1 MRQIKILILLF
12 VGVSISSC
20 SDFLSPEPLSA
31 ITADSY
37 FKNDS
42 EILTG
47 VINMYDGIQGLNSTR
62 STDNHGIQQEFQ
74 VTEMRSDN
82 TRTKSGEGESAQFDA
97 FNVDPTNGIVADYYR
112 SYYNVVYRANIV
124 LNNLGSASDAM
135 KPSFEAEA
143 KFVRAYAYFNLVRLF
158 GDIPLIDRVI
168 DPLEKEIQFTRVDE
182 DLVYELIVSDLE
194 TAVTGL
200 GAGTYGRA
208 SKSAAQALL
217 AKVYLT
223 LGEHSLAKQL
233 CLDVMGAGFTLES
246 NFKDIFYNE
255 GNDEVIWAIVY
266 DGDNA
271 TDSQNFSAEWLNS
284 VGRTVGIN
292 YVTTEAA
299 AALDLLGGSR
309 TKYSYRL
316 DEIQISQNQ
325 VAKYI
330 PNGDANLGI
339 EPTSGDPTLAGNDWI
354 IMRYA
359 DVLLMYVEATMG
371 TATET
376 SDASA
381 LIAFNKIRTR
391 ADMPL
396 ASTITKQELLD
407 ERRAELAFENQRWF
421 DLIRFGAAN
430 EVYTEFSANNGYGYS
445 PTDLLLPIPQG
456 EIGLS
461 AGLLTQNPGY

>member
-12 VGVSISSC
+12 VGASISSC

-62 STDNHGIQQEFQ
+62 SDDNHGIQQEFQ

-97 FNVDPTNGIVADYYR
+97 FTVQATNGIVADYYR

-158 GDIPLIDRVI
+158 GDIPLIDKVI
-168 DPLEKEIQFTRVDE
+168 DPLEKEIQFTRVNE
-182 DLVYELIVSDLE
+182 DLVYDLIVSDLI
-194 TAVTGL
+194 TAVDGL

-233 CLDVMGAGFTLES
+233 CLDVMGAGFSLEP
-246 NFKDIFYNE
+246 NFKDVFYNE
-255 GNDEVIWAIVY
+255 GNNEVIWAIVY

-271 TDSQNFSAEWLNS
+271 TDSQNFSSEWLNS

-299 AALDLLGGSR
+299 AALDLLGGNR

-316 DEIQISQNQ
+316 DEKQISQNQ

-330 PNGDANLGI
+330 PNGDSNLGI
-339 EPTSGDPTLAGNDWI
+339 EPTSNDPTLAGNDWI

-381 LIAFNKIRTR
+381 LVAFNKIRTR

-396 ASTITKQELLD
+396 ATSVTKQELLD
-407 ERRAELAFENQRWF
+407 ERRVELAFENHRWF

-430 EVYTEFSANNGYGYS
+430 EVYTQFSADNGYGYS
-445 PTDLLLPIPQG
+445 PTDLLLPIPQV

>member
-158 GDIPLIDRVI
+158 GDIPLIDKVI
-168 DPLEKEIQFTRVDE
+168 DPLEKEIQFTRVNE
-182 DLVYELIVSDLE
+182 DLVYDLIVSDLI
-194 TAVTGL
+194 TAVDGL

-284 VGRTVGIN
+284 VGRTVGLN

-381 LIAFNKIRTR
+381 LIAFNKIRAR

-396 ASTITKQELLD
+396 ASSITKQELLD

-430 EVYTEFSANNGYGYS
+430 EVYTKFSADNGYGYS